1 MSNKEIKE
9 MNKEEITKLLS
20 EYDERF
26 HLFKDA
32 KDGSYKVKYVIEDTR
47 KIRFFEFADDI
58 IEKDVFNADED
69 LEVFAPKK
77 RGRPRKYP
85 ISNDPPKPK
94 RKPGRPK
101 SIEVE
106 VKEGESRKHKVCE
119 KYLNKRYKTDEKFRE
134 NLKQKRRDR
143 YLRQKTDSDN
153 SDETVS
159 EEKNI

>member
-9 MNKEEITKLLS
+9 MNKEEITKLLH
-20 EYDERF
+20 EYDEKF
-26 HLFKDA
+26 NLFKDI
-32 KDGSYKVKYVIEDTR
+32 KDGSSKIKFVIEDTR

-58 IEKDVFNADED
+58 IEKDVFEGDKD
-69 LEVFAPKK
+69 LGVLVPK

-106 VKEGESRKHKVCE
+106 VKEGESRKHKVV
-119 KYLNKRYKTDEKFRE
+119 K
-134 NLKQKRRDR
+134 
-143 YLRQKTDSDN
+143 S
-153 SDETVS
+153 
-159 EEKNI
+159 I

>member
-1 MSNKEIKE
+1 MNKE
-9 MNKEEITKLLS
+9 MNKEEITKLLH
-20 EYDERF
+20 EYDEKF

-69 LEVFAPKK
+69 LEVLAPKK

-119 KYLNKRYKTDEKFRE
+119 KYLNERYNKSVETD
-134 NLKQKRRDR
+134 
-143 YLRQKTDSDN
+143 
-153 SDETVS
+153 
-159 EEKNI
+159 I